1 MRPGGRPSADNLGDC
16 IEFVPKR
23 DLDHAQQ
30 ENEHLRQEN
39 NRLRRETERLKQET
53 ERLRQEL
60 EAALRASKRQAAP
73 HSRGEPKA
81 DPKRP
86 GRKPGRRYGRR
97 ACRPIPR
104 RVDEQIAV
112 PLPERCPRCGGG
124 VEPES
129 CERQYQ
135 EEIVRRTVVRRFD
148 IAVGRCRNCQR
159 RVQGRHQLQTSDAV
173 GVGKVQLG
181 PEALTLAAILN
192 KQMGLS
198 LGHTRQVLSYGF
210 GLVVSRGGLYRAL
223 ARLASRAE
231 PTYDGLVEAARQ
243 AAVNGMDETGWK
255 VGGRLQW
262 LHVAVSAQVT
272 VYAILPGRGYEQAM
286 AMVGAEYDG
295 FLIHD
300 GWAPY
305 YRFQGAF
312 HQSCVAHLL
321 KRCREMAQIASPA
334 ALAFPRA
341 VEDLL
346 ETSLELRD
354 RHEQGEVSERGLAI
368 ATGKLE
374 AKLDR
379 MLGRRRRNPANHRLA
394 RHLEHERLWLFT
406 FLHCPGLDATNN
418 AAERAIRGMVIA
430 RKVWGGNRTW
440 NGARTHQVLA
450 SVLRTCC
457 QQGKDA
463 FTRCVKLLHTPRSV
477 ILDIV
482 PGAANPRDS
491 RLHA

>member
-1 MRPGGRPSADNLGDC
+1 MKPARQPSGDQQPTS
-16 IEFVPKR
+16 IEFVPKHE
-23 DLDHAQQ
+23 LDRAQREIDRLQ
-30 ENEHLRQEN
+30 KEND
-39 NRLRRETERLKQET
+39 RLQQET
-53 ERLRQEL
+53 ERLRREL

-73 HSRGEPKA
+73 HSRGTPKA
-81 DPKRP
+81 NPQRP
-86 GRKPGRRYGRR
+86 GRKPGSRYGER
-97 ACRPIPR
+97 ACRPIPA
-104 RVDEQIAV
+104 RVDERLAV
-112 PLPERCPRCGGG
+112 PLPERCPHCGGG
-124 VEPES
+124 VEPER
-129 CERQYQ
+129 CEAQYQ

-173 GVGKVQLG
+173 GVGSVQLG

-198 LGHTRQVLSYGF
+198 LGHTRQVLAHGF
-210 GLVVSRGGLYRAL
+210 GLEVSRGGLYRAL
-223 ARLASRAE
+223 ARMADRAQ
-231 PTYDGLVEAARQ
+231 PTYDRLVETARQ
-243 AAVNGMDETGWK
+243 APVNGMDETGWR

-272 VYAILPGRGYEQAM
+272 VYAILPGRGYEQS
-286 AMVGAEYDG
+286 VVILGAEYDG

-305 YRFQGAF
+305 YRFQFAF
-312 HQSCVAHLL
+312 HQSCLAHLL
-321 KRCREMAQIASPA
+321 KRCREMAQIASPS

-346 ETSLELRD
+346 QTSLELRD
-354 RHEQGEVSERGLAI
+354 RYAQGEISERGMSI

-374 AKLDR
+374 AKLER
-379 MLGRRRRNPANHRLA
+379 MLQTRRPNQANRRLA
-394 RHLEHERLWLFT
+394 NHLEHELLWLFT

-440 NGARTHQVLA
+440 EGARTHQILA
-450 SVLRTCC
+450 SVLRTCW

-463 FTRCVKLLHTPRSV
+463 FTRCVKLLHATRPV

-482 PGAANPRDS
+482 TGAG
-491 RLHA
+491 

>member
-1 MRPGGRPSADNLGDC
+1 MKPTGRPTGSKQPETVD
-16 IEFVPKR
+16 FVPKR
-23 DLDHAQQ
+23 ELDRVQQ
-30 ENEHLRQEN
+30 ENENLQTEIDRLKREN
-39 NRLRRETERLKQET
+39 ERLQ
-53 ERLRQEL
+53 QEL

-81 DPKRP
+81 NPKRP
-86 GRKPGRRYGRR
+86 GRKPGRGYGRQS
-97 ACRPIPR
+97 CRPIPA
-104 RVDEQIAV
+104 RVDQRIAV
-112 PLPERCPRCGGG
+112 PLPERCPHCGGG
-124 VEPES
+124 VESKS
-129 CERQYQ
+129 CETQYQ

-159 RVQGRHQLQTSDAV
+159 RVQGRHRLQTSDAV
-173 GVGKVQLG
+173 GVGSVQLG

-210 GLVVSRGGLYRAL
+210 GLEVSRGGLYRAL
-223 ARLASRAE
+223 ARMAGRAE
-231 PTYDGLVEAARQ
+231 PTYDGLVETARQ
-243 AAVNGMDETGWK
+243 APVNGMDETGWK

-272 VYAILPGRGYEQAM
+272 VYAILPGRGYEQSVAIL
-286 AMVGAEYDG
+286 GAEYDG
-295 FLIHD
+295 FLVHD

-305 YRFQGAF
+305 YRFQFAF
-312 HQSCVAHLL
+312 HQSCLAHLL

-334 ALAFPRA
+334 AQAFPRA
-341 VEDLL
+341 VEHLL
-346 ETSLELRD
+346 QTGLELRD
-354 RHEQGEVSERGLAI
+354 RQERGEISEHGLRT

-379 MLGRRRRNPANHRLA
+379 MLETRRRNPANRRMA

-406 FLHCPGLDATNN
+406 FLHCFGLDATNN
-418 AAERAIRGMVIA
+418 AAERAIRGMSIA

-440 NGARTHQVLA
+440 EGAHTQQILV
-450 SVLRTCC
+450 SVLRTCW

-463 FTRCVKLLHTPRSV
+463 FTRCVRLLRAPRAV

-482 PGAANPRDS
+482 PGTG
-491 RLHA
+491 

>member
-1 MRPGGRPSADNLGDC
+1 MRPVGRPAADKQPEN

-23 DLDHAQQ
+23 ELDRAQQ
-30 ENEHLRQEN
+30 ENE
-39 NRLRRETERLKQET
+39 RLRKEIERLKQET
-53 ERLRQEL
+53 ERLRREL

-73 HSRGEPKA
+73 HSRGTPKA
-81 DPKRP
+81 NPQRP
-86 GRKPGRRYGRR
+86 GRKPGRRYGRQ
-97 ACRPIPR
+97 ACRPVPA
-104 RVDEQIAV
+104 RVDERIAV
-112 PLPERCPRCGGG
+112 PMPERCPHCGGS
-124 VEPES
+124 VAPES
-129 CERQYQ
+129 GETQYQ
-135 EEIVRRTVVRRFD
+135 EDIVRRTIVRRFD

-159 RVQGRHQLQTSDAV
+159 RVQGRHRLQTSDAV
-173 GVGKVQLG
+173 GVGSVQLG

-210 GLVVSRGGLYRAL
+210 GLEASRGGLCRAL
-223 ARLASRAE
+223 ARMAGRAE
-231 PTYDGLVEAARQ
+231 PTYDGLVETARQ
-243 AAVNGMDETGWK
+243 APVNGMDETGWK

-272 VYAILPGRGYEQAM
+272 VYAILAGRGYEQSVAIL
-286 AMVGAEYDG
+286 GAEYDG
-295 FLIHD
+295 FLVHD

-305 YRFQGAF
+305 YRFQLAF
-312 HQSCVAHLL
+312 HQSCLAHLL

-341 VEDLL
+341 VEHVLWR
-346 ETSLELRD
+346 SLELRD
-354 RHEQGEVSERGLAI
+354 RYEQGEISQHGMSI

-379 MLGRRRRNPANHRLA
+379 MLEARRRNPANHRLA

-440 NGARTHQVLA
+440 EGAHTHQILA
-450 SVLRTCC
+450 SVLRTCW

-463 FTRCVKLLHTPRSV
+463 FTRCVRLLRAPRAV

-482 PGAANPRDS
+482 PGAG
-491 RLHA
+491 

>member
-1 MRPGGRPSADNLGDC
+1 MKPARQPSGDRQLAS
-16 IEFVPKR
+16 IEFVPKHE
-23 DLDHAQQ
+23 LDRGQQ
-30 ENEHLRQEN
+30 EIDSLQKEN
-39 NRLRRETERLKQET
+39 DQLQQET
-53 ERLRQEL
+53 ERLRREL

-73 HSRGEPKA
+73 HSRGTPKA
-81 DPKRP
+81 NPQRP
-86 GRKPGRRYGRR
+86 GRKPGRRYGEQ
-97 ACRPIPR
+97 ACRPIPA
-104 RVDEQIAV
+104 RVDERLAV
-112 PLPERCPRCGGG
+112 PLPERCPHCGGG
-124 VEPES
+124 VEPER
-129 CERQYQ
+129 CEAQYQ

-173 GVGKVQLG
+173 GVGSVQLG

-198 LGHTRQVLSYGF
+198 LGHTRQVLAYGF
-210 GLVVSRGGLYRAL
+210 GLEVSRGGLYRAL
-223 ARLASRAE
+223 ARMADRAE
-231 PTYDGLVEAARQ
+231 PTYDRLVETARQ
-243 AAVNGMDETGWK
+243 APVNGMDETGWR

-272 VYAILPGRGYEQAM
+272 VYAILPGRGYEQS
-286 AMVGAEYDG
+286 VVILGAEYDG

-305 YRFQGAF
+305 YRFQFAF
-312 HQSCVAHLL
+312 HQSCLAHLL
-321 KRCREMAQIASPA
+321 KRCREMAQIASPS

-346 ETSLELRD
+346 QTSLELRD
-354 RHEQGEVSERGLAI
+354 RYAQGEISERGMSI

-374 AKLDR
+374 AKLER
-379 MLGRRRRNPANHRLA
+379 MLETRRPNRANRRLA
-394 RHLEHERLWLFT
+394 HHLEHELLWLFT

-440 NGARTHQVLA
+440 EGARTHQILA
-450 SVLRTCC
+450 SVLRTCW

-463 FTRCVKLLHTPRSV
+463 FTRCVKLLHAARPV

-482 PGAANPRDS
+482 TGAG
-491 RLHA
+491 

>member
-1 MRPGGRPSADNLGDC
+1 MRPIGQPAADQPPES

-23 DLDHAQQ
+23 ELDRALQ
-30 ENEHLRQEN
+30 ENEKLRKQSEGLQKEN
-39 NRLRRETERLKQET
+39 EHLKQET
-53 ERLRQEL
+53 ERLRREL
-60 EAALRASKRQAAP
+60 ETALRASKRQAAP
-73 HSRGEPKA
+73 HSRDNPKA
-81 DPKRP
+81 DPQRP
-86 GRKPGRRYGRR
+86 GRKPGGRYGRQ
-97 ACRPIPR
+97 ACRPIPK
-104 RVDEQIAV
+104 RVDERIDV
-112 PLPERCPRCGGG
+112 PLPERCPHCGGG

-129 CERQYQ
+129 CEIQYQ
-135 EEIVRRTVVRRFD
+135 EEIVRRTIVRRFD
-148 IAVGRCRNCQR
+148 IALGYCCDCHR
-159 RVQGRHQLQTSDAV
+159 RVQGRHRLQTSDAL

-210 GLVVSRGGLYRAL
+210 GLEVSRGGLYRAL
-223 ARLASRAE
+223 ARMAHRAE
-231 PTYDGLVEAARQ
+231 PTYGGLVETARH
-243 AAVNGMDETGWK
+243 APVNGMDETGWK

-272 VYAILPGRGYEQAM
+272 VYAILPGRGYEQAWM
-286 AMVGAEYDG
+286 ILGAEYEG

-305 YRFQGAF
+305 YRFRLAF
-312 HQSCVAHLL
+312 HQSCLAHLL
-321 KRCREMAQIASPA
+321 KRCRETVQMVSPA
-334 ALAFPRA
+334 AAVFARA
-341 VEDLL
+341 VERLL
-346 ETSLELRD
+346 QAGLELRN
-354 RHEQGEVSERGLAI
+354 RHERDEISEHGLRT

-374 AKLDR
+374 AKLDHI
-379 MLGRRRRNPANHRLA
+379 LGTHRRNPVNRRLA
-394 RHLEHERLWLFT
+394 RHLAHERLWLFT

-440 NGARTHQVLA
+440 EGARTQEILA
-450 SVLRTCC
+450 SVLRTCW

-463 FTRCVKLLHTPRSV
+463 FTRCVRLLRAPRAV

-482 PGAANPRDS
+482 PDTG
-491 RLHA
+491 